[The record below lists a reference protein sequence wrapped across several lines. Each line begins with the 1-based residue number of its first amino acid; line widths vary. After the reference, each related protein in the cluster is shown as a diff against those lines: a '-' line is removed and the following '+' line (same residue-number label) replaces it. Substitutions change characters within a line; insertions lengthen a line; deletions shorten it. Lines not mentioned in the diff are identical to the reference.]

1 MFKWFWT
8 IFSLGAPDLCATV
21 TPRNYWFIRQVR
33 DIRNCSRSTM
43 ASTHGSIPFKYST
56 GDHLIMSSH
65 IMGLISLDCKCFRI
79 GVMWCTKS
87 WDLLRSSF
95 MQTGQV
101 LRFHTWNSII
111 ILTRLRN
118 GQIRRKPTM
127 AMKMLETWNAKM
139 C

>member
-1 MFKWFWT
+1 MH
-8 IFSLGAPDLCATV
+8 
-21 TPRNYWFIRQVR
+21 R
-33 DIRNCSRSTM
+33 
-43 ASTHGSIPFKYST
+43 SIPFKYST

-65 IMGLISLDCKCFRI
+65 IIGVISLDCKCFRI

-111 ILTRLRN
+111 ILTRLSN
-118 GQIRRKPTM
+118 GPDKKETNNGYENVGN
-127 AMKMLETWNAKM
+127 LECKNVLTLLLSALYFWLADFGHLNNCLEQNLPSLKLM
-139 C
+139 PYIFL